1 MSNIT
6 QQSTGHVVITAMGAV
21 TAVGGNVEQTNAA
34 INAGITPFV
43 EHTYYKCIPED
54 PEWDEGLPAYVA
66 AVPFIGFDVDG
77 HQRFDQLIIPAL
89 IELFGKSK
97 MKRQALANTGLLV
110 ALPAPEKPLQPLA
123 LNDQW
128 LAGVGRHTGLTGLK
142 NTQINGDAH
151 IGVFKLVND
160 AVALLQRGQLQ
171 QCIVGGVDS
180 YLSPLKM
187 AHYDQLW
194 RLKSSRN
201 VDGFIPGEAAIMLML
216 ETEEHAIA
224 RGANILAKITGVGF
238 GVEVNDFNSQRASS
252 GKGLSDAIR
261 SALGV
266 DSSNDNIDVIGCDL
280 NGESYASQELGL
292 ISTRLANKFS
302 ANTEVSHPADC
313 CGDVGAAAGGLLI
326 LNAVKRIE
334 QSQTNNML
342 LTTANDDGRRS
353 ALIIQRV

>member
-66 AVPFIGFDVDG
+66 AV
-77 HQRFDQLIIPAL
+77 R
-89 IELFGKSK
+89 
-97 MKRQALANTGLLV
+97 
-110 ALPAPEKPLQPLA
+110 
-123 LNDQW
+123 
-128 LAGVGRHTGLTGLK
+128 RHTGLTGLK